1 MKIKHLN
8 FTFFLIILLSF
19 AVILTIR
26 TMQKVSDSVT
36 TYENSILKMQRTYKT
51 KSVFFDINI

>member
-1 MKIKHLN
+1 MKTKHLN
-8 FTFFLIILLSF
+8 FTFFLIVLLSF

-51 KSVFFDINI
+51 KSVFFDINL